1 MRATS
6 SPSPSSQWRRGIL
19 GVATFL
25 LAATLIPAAAPA
37 QDGGGAPVQVEEA
50 TPREIVNVVRL
61 SGSVV
66 APRTSRVSTALGGLV
81 ETVGVELGQRVERG
95 ATLVALD
102 DELARH
108 ELDSA
113 RAALAEARADLDDA
127 ERRLR
132 VAERLGERDNIP
144 QTELDSRRAAVDRA
158 RATVQRRRAEAA
170 AAQARLDRH
179 TVEAPFAGA
188 VTERAAEPGE
198 WVSPGT
204 ALVELTATDR
214 LYVDLKVPQRYFAEM
229 TGEVPVY
236 LSFDALPGR
245 TVDGLIA
252 ARVPVSD
259 SAARTFTL
267 RVEPQADAPLP
278 LTPGMSARA
287 EIELATGET
296 GVAVPRGAVMRYP
309 DGRTTVWI
317 AAQDGERTVAR
328 ERQVELGRSFDGL
341 VHVETGLEPG
351 QRVVVRGNETLRP
364 GQPVR
369 IKGQGS

>member
-1 MRATS
+1 
-6 SPSPSSQWRRGIL
+6 
-19 GVATFL
+19 
-25 LAATLIPAAAPA
+25 
-37 QDGGGAPVQVEEA
+37 
-50 TPREIVNVVRL
+50 
-61 SGSVV
+61 
-66 APRTSRVSTALGGLV
+66 
-81 ETVGVELGQRVERG
+81 
-95 ATLVALD
+95 
-102 DELARH
+102 
-108 ELDSA
+108 
-113 RAALAEARADLDDA
+113 
-127 ERRLR
+127 
-132 VAERLGERDNIP
+132 
-144 QTELDSRRAAVDRA
+144 
-158 RATVQRRRAEAA
+158 
-170 AAQARLDRH
+170 
-179 TVEAPFAGA
+179 
-188 VTERAAEPGE
+188 
-198 WVSPGT
+198 
-204 ALVELTATDR
+204 
-214 LYVDLKVPQRYFAEM
+214 M